1 LPPPLIDK
9 AGNIRLDKLNRPEDI
24 DQVIRDS
31 ATRNDNYIRERRGVI
46 SEGAG
51 TGPAC
56 LVAFTPFMW
65 TGSGMDVGKKPKKA
79 EPKQRNS
86 ESVHQY
92 AVGSGLPGI
101 ASNFRVDVHDLRSR
115 HLDSLRMIDPF
126 ANTKRQEPQ
135 PDQNGGDELLQTGGD
150 GDQATSEGHN
160 VPPADGL
167 RFIQVHSDQQLT
179 FDIAPQAKRC
189 RKWGR

>member
-1 LPPPLIDK
+1 MHDLNALRRRIASVRQEVRNLTVIGMRPDLQPAPRGTGPEPGAVGEGGGQGATGAPGSRSQDADQGQVVDPAQQKLPPPLIDK
-9 AGNIRLDKLNRPEDI
+9 AGDVRLDKLNRTEDI

-65 TGSGMDVGKKPKKA
+65 TGSGINIGKKPKKA

-92 AVGSGLPGI
+92 AVGSGLPGM
-101 ASNFRVDVHDLRSR
+101 S
-115 HLDSLRMIDPF
+115 
-126 ANTKRQEPQ
+126 
-135 PDQNGGDELLQTGGD
+135 
-150 GDQATSEGHN
+150 
-160 VPPADGL
+160 
-167 RFIQVHSDQQLT
+167 
-179 FDIAPQAKRC
+179 
-189 RKWGR
+189 